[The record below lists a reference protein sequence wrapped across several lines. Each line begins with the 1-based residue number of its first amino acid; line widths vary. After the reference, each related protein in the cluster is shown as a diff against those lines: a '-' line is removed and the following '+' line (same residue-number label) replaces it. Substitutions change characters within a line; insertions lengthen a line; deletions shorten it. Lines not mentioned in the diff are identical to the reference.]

1 MADKRV
7 IFTIHATNRLLE
19 RKISLADIS
28 TILKRGARLGDP
40 KTGETLC
47 IYKVGTD
54 QYYTLVIEEDSE
66 QITIITAYCSSN
78 WQVEQYQ
85 KVKKHEHSKMR

>member
-19 RKISLADIS
+19 RKITLADIS
-28 TILKRGARLGDP
+28 TILKKGARLGDL

-47 IYKVGTD
+47 IYKVGTG
-54 QYYTLVIEEDSE
+54 QYHTLVIEGGGPGADNHHNRVLL
-66 QITIITAYCSSN
+66 QQLAG
-78 WQVEQYQ
+78 
-85 KVKKHEHSKMR
+85 

>member
-19 RKISLADIS
+19 RRITLTDIS
-28 TILKRGARLGDP
+28 TILKKGARLGDP

-47 IYKVGTD
+47 IYKVETG
-54 QYYTLVIEEDSE
+54 QYHTLVIEEDPE

-78 WQVEQYQ
+78 WQIEQYK
-85 KVKKHEHSKMR
+85 KVKKHEHSKRR